1 MRSTCHSAPGGRWAA
16 GVPVGNVV
24 GMTATGQLPELAL
37 PDGIR
42 SRYADQVNGLR
53 VHFLEA
59 GFETTGRPCLL
70 LLHGFP
76 DLAYCWRRVMPAL
89 ASAGYHVVAP
99 DLRGYGRTTGW
110 QADYDGDLS
119 PFRMVNEVRDMI
131 GLVAA
136 LGYGSVEAVIGHDFG
151 SPVAAWS
158 ALIRPDIFRAVVMMS
173 APFAGVAPLPLGP
186 QPGPRRPWAADPIHQ
201 ELADL
206 PRPRKHYRLY
216 YSTREAN
223 ADMQFAPQGLHDFMR
238 GYYHF
243 KSADVPENQ
252 PFELA
257 GWTAADIAQMPE
269 YYVMDL
275 DQTMAQTVAAHMPSA
290 AAIAANSW
298 LPDPEL
304 AQYVTEYG
312 RTGFQGGLQSYR
324 VGSSGAFDA
333 EMQIWAGR
341 TIDVPSAFISGRQDW
356 GNYQTPGA
364 LEAMRTRACT
374 KMAGVYLIDGAGHWV
389 QQEQPEQVAALLLE
403 FLRDAAAA
411 C

>member
-1 MRSTCHSAPGGRWAA
+1 MS
-16 GVPVGNVV
+16 
-24 GMTATGQLPELAL
+24 ATGQLSELAL

-42 SRYADQVNGLR
+42 SRYADHVNGLR
-53 VHFLEA
+53 VHYLEA

-76 DLAYCWRRVMPAL
+76 DLAFCWRRVMPAL
-89 ASAGYHVVAP
+89 ASAGYLVVAP

-119 PFRMVNEVRDMI
+119 PFRMVNQVRDMI

-136 LGYGSVEAVIGHDFG
+136 LGHTSVAAVIGHDFG
-151 SPVAAWS
+151 SPLAAWS

-186 QPGPRRPWAADPIHQ
+186 LPGPQRPWAADPIHQ

-206 PRPRKHYRLY
+206 PRPRKHYQLY

-223 ADMQFAPQGLHDFMR
+223 GDMRFAPQGLHDFMR

-243 KSADVPENQ
+243 KSADAPENQ

-257 GWTAADIAQMPE
+257 GWTAADIAQLPE

-275 DQTMAQTVAAHMPSA
+275 DQTMAQTVAPHMPSA
-290 AAIAANSW
+290 AAIAANPW

-304 AQYVTEYG
+304 AQYVTEYA

-324 VGSSGAFDA
+324 IGTSGVFNA
-333 EMQIWAGR
+333 EMQIWAGC

-356 GNYQTPGA
+356 GNYQAPGA
-364 LEAMRTRACT
+364 LAAMRTRACT
-374 KMAGVYLIDGAGHWV
+374 KMAGVHLIDGAGHWV

-411 C
+411 CLPAPRPYRRQPAAAWMQRTS

>member
-1 MRSTCHSAPGGRWAA
+1 MFRLRPLSPGRQL
-16 GVPVGNVV
+16 GNVA
-24 GMTATGQLPELAL
+24 GMTATAPLSGLAL
-37 PDGIR
+37 PDDVR

-53 VHFLEA
+53 VHYLEA
-59 GFETTGRPCLL
+59 GFETAGRPCLL

-89 ASAGYHVVAP
+89 ADAGYHVVAP
-99 DLRGYGRTTGW
+99 DLRGYGRTTGG
-110 QADYDGDLS
+110 QDGYDGDLG
-119 PFRMVNEVRDMI
+119 PFRMVNQVRDMT
-131 GLVAA
+131 GLVAV
-136 LGYGSVEAVIGHDFG
+136 LGYTSVAAVIGHDFG

-158 ALIRPDIFRAVVMMS
+158 ALIRPDVFRAVVLMS
-173 APFAGVAPLPLGP
+173 APFGGVAPLPLGSP
-186 QPGPRRPWAADPIHQ
+186 PAPRRPWAADPVHQ
-201 ELADL
+201 ELAAL

-238 GYYHF
+238 GYFHF
-243 KSADVPENQ
+243 KSADEPQNQ
-252 PFELA
+252 PFELG
-257 GWTAADIAQMPE
+257 GWTAADLAQLPE

-290 AAIAANSW
+290 AAVAANSW

-312 RTGFQGGLQSYR
+312 RTGFQGGLQNYR

-333 EMQIWAGR
+333 ETQVWAGR

-356 GNYQTPGA
+356 GSYQTPGA

-374 KMAGVYLIDGAGHWV
+374 RMAGVHLIDGAGHWV
-389 QQEQPEQVAALLLE
+389 QQEQPEQVTALLLE

-411 C
+411 R